1 MGNYAEAHEFSAQEI
16 YDMQSYTSA
25 LDTYQDDDPRYLPYG
40 DYTGDEDEYNELD
53 EMERVLGADRKRPY
67 HKNRAY
73 RRRMFMKKEK
83 HAPYPEYNRVQY
95 IDNAKY
101 VRKFLSALRE
111 KDFYEAQG
119 VRMTVT
125 ERFDNGFDVLVE
137 NRINSSKNIVE
148 VRMGKKR
155 IPWLIYSTTRGWNP
169 VYYKRFYPNR
179 KGFKRI
185 ANKMVRRHKE
195 YEPEDGYEVAFPKGR
210 HFRKVFQTYDICE
223 Y

>member
-1 MGNYAEAHEFSAQEI
+1 MSNYTEARQFSANEI
-16 YDMQSYTSA
+16 YDMQSYSA
-25 LDTYQDDDPRYLPYG
+25 SLEMSQEDDPRYLSYG
-40 DYTGDEDEYNELD
+40 DCDGDADEYDEFD
-53 EMERVLGADRKRPY
+53 EMERVLGTDRKHPY

-95 IDNAKY
+95 VDNAKY

-111 KDFYEAQG
+111 MDYYEAQG

-125 ERFDNGFDVLVE
+125 ERFSDGFDVLVE
-137 NRINSSKNIVE
+137 NRINSSENIVE
-148 VRMGKKR
+148 VRVGGMR
-155 IPWLIYSTTRGWNP
+155 TPWLIHSVTRGWNP

-195 YEPEDGYEVAFPKGR
+195 YNPNEGYEVAFPKGR